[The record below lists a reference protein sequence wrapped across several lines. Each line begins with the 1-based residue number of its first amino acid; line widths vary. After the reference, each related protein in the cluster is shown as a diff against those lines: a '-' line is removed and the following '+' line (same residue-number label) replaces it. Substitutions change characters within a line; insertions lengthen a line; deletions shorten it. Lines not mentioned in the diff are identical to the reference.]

1 MTSKHSFF
9 KYMREDL
16 RHKIWMLALSA
27 LGNFL
32 AIPVAYL
39 IMVRSYNYTTSE
51 VHALIGYAES
61 YIGYNISFFG
71 EYLTVAGGIIAY
83 VGAVLVGLFGFR
95 YLFKKKMVD
104 TYHSM
109 PIKRNKLFLVNYI
122 NGILVWLLPLLGCLL
137 ITTLLS
143 IINMNRHAAVAL
155 NIQVIGQ
162 LFKQMGISL
171 GTLLVSYLLVY
182 HLVLIAVMIS
192 GNILNTLVSTCI
204 LGGGAVSVYL
214 LGYAFLEMYMD
225 TFYGTGAGAEV
236 AMYVSPLV
244 SAGYVLYMRILGEGF
259 GTVLSINVLITLLLG
274 VLAWYLYLKRASELA
289 EQGIKNKVAT
299 FIMKLVTG
307 VAAGMGGWLFFVMIT
322 QYDSYGWGIFGAV
335 LVSVVVFGVLDM
347 IFHMDFKAFVASKF
361 TMAGCTVLTV
371 LICLAFSLDWL
382 GYDAYVPDAE
392 DVKSLA
398 FYSTDYSNRAYYYG
412 EEDWPLDSMQI
423 QDKQAIVAFL
433 TAGVNNVNYVP
444 YVESYNSLSD
454 AYYYDT
460 DYRDIMVVK
469 VTLEN
474 GREYYR
480 SYGYLRKDKEVVWP
494 LITDPE
500 YVESVYMID
509 EERLSEMNS
518 VTIRNACRYLADEL
532 EDKKL
537 IERLVVAYNRDLTEN
552 PEETIAGE
560 GRLLGEIRI
569 FADNYNH
576 RRTID
581 VYEGMKHTM
590 AALQATGYG
599 ELRALEPDEVNS
611 IHISMDYYH
620 REEELQNVD
629 VEQYV
634 REQFGLYIET
644 EESEKENMDSAD
656 DKKESVIVEV
666 TEQAAAWEGG
676 SYAVQIK
683 ATITDQVMIRELLSL
698 LHYDAPNR
706 GPAVFGK
713 SMKGSIIIEDTN
725 GNHWDVY
732 IRSGELPEKYLK
744 LFELEIAE
752 EQ

>member
-16 RHKIWMLALSA
+16 RHKIWMLALSV

-32 AIPVAYL
+32 ALPVAYL
-39 IMVRSYNYTTSE
+39 IMNRSYDYNITDQFD
-51 VHALIGYAES
+51 VVKYAEG
-61 YIGYNISFFG
+61 YIGHNISFFG

-83 VGAVLVGLFGFR
+83 AGAVLVGLFGFR

-143 IINMNRHAAVAL
+143 VINMNRHAAVAL

-162 LFKQMGISL
+162 LLKQLGISL

-192 GNILNTLVSTCI
+192 GNILNTLVSACI
-204 LGGGAVSVYL
+204 LGVGAVSVYL

-236 AMYVSPLV
+236 AIYISPLV
-244 SAGYVLYMRILGEGF
+244 SAGYVLYMRIAGEGF
-259 GTVLSINVLITLLLG
+259 GTVLSINVLLTLLLG

-412 EEDWPLDSMQI
+412 GEDWPLDSMQI
-423 QDKQAIVAFL
+423 EDKQAIVAFL
-433 TAGVNNVNYVP
+433 TAGVNNVDYVP
-444 YVESYNSLSD
+444 YVESYNSFGD
-454 AYYYDT
+454 AYYYATDSRDT
-460 DYRDIMVVK
+460 MEVK

-480 SYGYLRKDKEVVWP
+480 NYAYLAKDKDVVWP

-509 EERLSEMNS
+509 EKRLSEMNS

-532 EDKKL
+532 EDKEL
-537 IERLVVAYNRDLTEN
+537 IEHLVVAYNRDLTEN

-581 VYEGMKHTM
+581 VYEGMDYTM
-590 AALQATGYG
+590 AALQAAGYG
-599 ELRALEPDEVNS
+599 ELRALKPEEVTS
-611 IHISMDYYH
+611 IYISMDYYF

-634 REQFGLYIET
+634 REQFGLDIET
-644 EESEKENMDSAD
+644 EESEKEGTDIVSD
-656 DKKESVIVEV
+656 IKETVIVEA
-666 TEQAAAWEGG
+666 TEQAVAWESG

-683 ATITDQVMIRELLSL
+683 ATITDSATIQELLPL
-698 LHYDAPNR
+698 LHYDTPNR
-706 GPAVFGK
+706 GQAVFAK
-713 SMKGSIIIEDTN
+713 SMAGGIIIEDTD
-725 GNHWDVY
+725 GNHWDAY
-732 IRSGELPEKYLK
+732 IRSGELPEKCLK
-744 LFELEIAE
+744 FFEMKTTE